1 MRVDFCIPVYN
12 EEKILK
18 NNILKLFSYCQK
30 QNFPFAWQIVIV
42 VNGSDDRSLAIAL
55 NLAQKNPKIKVINL
69 KQAGK
74 GRAIKHYG
82 EQSQADILVYMDV
95 DLAVSLDNINDL
107 IFPLLQNKA
116 DLVIGSRLLAE
127 SKINRSFVR
136 ELSSQGYNFL
146 SRLILGHHFSDLQC
160 GFKAIRKDFLKKI
173 APYIKNN
180 HWFFDT
186 ELIVFTN
193 LFGGQIKE
201 IPVDWSENRYEQ
213 RKSKVNL
220 IKDSFKFLFN
230 LIKLKRKI
238 RQIKKTKFKIKNFAN
253 HLF

>member
-30 QNFPFAWQIVIV
+30 QNFPFVWQIAIV
-42 VNGSDDRSLAIAL
+42 VNGSDDKSFQIASHLAKQYKQIKAINIKPAGRGQAL
-55 NLAQKNPKIKVINL
+55 KKYWLESP
-69 KQAGK
+69 
-74 GRAIKHYG
+74 
-82 EQSQADILVYMDV
+82 ADIVVYMDV

-116 DLVIGSRLLAE
+116 DLVIGSRLLPEA
-127 SKINRSFVR
+127 KINRSFVR

-146 SRLILGHHFSDLQC
+146 SRLILNHHFSDLQC
-160 GFKAIRKDFLKKI
+160 GFKAIRKDFFKKI

-230 LIKLKRKI
+230 LIKLKIKI
-238 RQIKKTKFKIKNFAN
+238 WQTKKQNLK
-253 HLF
+253 

>member
-1 MRVDFCIPVYN
+1 MFIDFCIPVYN

-30 QNFPFAWQIVIV
+30 QNFPFAWQIVVV

-55 NLAQKNPKIKVINL
+55 NLAQKNSKIKVTDL
-69 KQAGK
+69 KHAGK
-74 GRAIKHYG
+74 GRAIKYCG
-82 EQSQADILVYMDV
+82 EQSQADILVYMDI

-107 IFPLLQNKA
+107 IFPFFQNKV
-116 DLVIGSRLLAE
+116 DLVIGSRLLPEA
-127 SKINRSFVR
+127 KINRSFVR

-146 SRLILGHHFSDLQC
+146 SRLILNHHFSDLQC
-160 GFKAIRKDFLKKI
+160 GFKAIRKDFFKKI
-173 APYIKNN
+173 APYIKNDR
-180 HWFFDT
+180 WFFDT

-220 IKDSFKFLFN
+220 IKDSLKFFVN
-230 LIKLKRKI
+230 LLKLKI
-238 RQIKKTKFKIKNFAN
+238 RINKFKS
-253 HLF
+253 